1 MTRDRADDGKA
12 SVINW
17 RRPMADSVYSIEVV
31 RKLFAS
37 PGTIVARVVWDRDDD
52 IQSDIESDDKERRR
66 LAKAFQKSGLTK
78 EYMRD
83 NVDVFARQFRAGMA
97 AAGLKAIKPSVEVDV
112 DSLEV
117 LVVVETPSRMTFPD
131 VIAAFHGS
139 GMNINEGVDIYV
151 QMEPYVQISDIRF
164 RSPDGSEYPI
174 GHWKILEA
182 IHRMDGLM
190 PALRGF
196 KATALVPNSIYE
208 AINGALVFVTPKRE
222 WSDGKPVGRL
232 ITHKEQKVTWGED
245 LEFSKRGAV
254 DGLEVPEFL
263 PYHPDSVFGLVR
275 LVCTVPDTPMRMFGG
290 VDLSGL
296 ED

>member
-1 MTRDRADDGKA
+1 MEDA
-12 SVINW
+12 V
-17 RRPMADSVYSIEVV
+17 ADSVYSIEVV
-31 RKLFAS
+31 RKLFES
-37 PGTIVARVVWDRDDD
+37 TGKVVARVVWDRDDD
-52 IQSDIESDDKERRR
+52 ILADIESEDKERRR
-66 LAKAFQKSGLTK
+66 LAKKFQKSGLTK
-78 EYMRD
+78 EYLRE
-83 NVDVFARQFRAGMA
+83 NVAFFARQFSAGMA
-97 AAGLKAIKPSVEVDV
+97 AAGLKSIKPSVAVDV

-117 LVVVETPSRMTFPD
+117 LVGETLSRMTFPD

-139 GMNINEGVDIYV
+139 GLNINEGSDIYV

-208 AINGALVFVTPKRE
+208 AINGALVFVTPRRE

-263 PYHPDSVFGLVR
+263 PYHPDSVFNLVR
-275 LVCTVPDTPMRMFGG
+275 LVCTAPDTPMRMFGG